1 MLANSGGRRGQIS
14 FVAVATR
21 RIALTNDPP
30 APRYVVFGDH
40 RGEGGREGGVR
51 CPPIKKKGGA
61 VGRDRGSTVQ
71 IRAHSDSY
79 LHAFRLCEHLHV
91 QKKKKWEWRGGQG
104 GVVGGRRGPMWRQ
117 CAEGGREQRRQRF
130 IRVAPARVCAT
141 CVSRPR
147 YLVRGGPTG
156 IGREKKKGGAH
167 VAAVLRHGS
176 KFVSDYR
183 TRPGIQ
189 AEQAVDPV

>member
-1 MLANSGGRRGQIS
+1 MPS
-14 FVAVATR
+14 
-21 RIALTNDPP
+21 P
-30 APRYVVFGDH
+30 Y
-40 RGEGGREGGVR
+40 
-51 CPPIKKKGGA
+51 KKGGA
-61 VGRDRGSTVQ
+61 GGRDRGSTVQ

-79 LHAFRLCEHLHV
+79 LHTFRLCEHLHV
-91 QKKKKWEWRGGQG
+91 QKKKWEWRGGQG
-104 GVVGGRRGPMWRQ
+104 VVGRGGGGAHVAAM
-117 CAEGGREQRRQRF
+117 CGGREGTATTAVHPRGP
-130 IRVAPARVCAT
+130 VRVCAT

-156 IGREKKKGGAH
+156 IWEKKKGAH

-183 TRPGIQ
+183 TRPGIL

>member
-1 MLANSGGRRGQIS
+1 MGPPTSMWSLRVTEGRGERRGS
-14 FVAVATR
+14 WM
-21 RIALTNDPP
+21 PP
-30 APRYVVFGDH
+30 L
-40 RGEGGREGGVR
+40 
-51 CPPIKKKGGA
+51 KKKGGG

-91 QKKKKWEWRGGQG
+91 QEKKKS
-104 GVVGGRRGPMWRQ
+104 RRGREWVRGRGAA
-117 CAEGGREQRRQRF
+117 CGGNVRREGTATTAVHPRGL
-130 IRVAPARVCAT
+130 ACVCAT

-156 IGREKKKGGAH
+156 IGRRNRKGAH

-183 TRPGIQ
+183 TRPGIL

>member
-1 MLANSGGRRGQIS
+1 MPS
-14 FVAVATR
+14 
-21 RIALTNDPP
+21 P
-30 APRYVVFGDH
+30 Y
-40 RGEGGREGGVR
+40 
-51 CPPIKKKGGA
+51 KKGGA

-91 QKKKKWEWRGGQG
+91 QKKKVGVEGRAGGSG
-104 GVVGGRRGPMWRQ
+104 KGRRGGAHVAAM
-117 CAEGGREQRRQRF
+117 CGGREGTATTAVHPRG
-130 IRVAPARVCAT
+130 PARVCAT

-156 IGREKKKGGAH
+156 IWEKKKGAH

-183 TRPGIQ
+183 TRPGIL